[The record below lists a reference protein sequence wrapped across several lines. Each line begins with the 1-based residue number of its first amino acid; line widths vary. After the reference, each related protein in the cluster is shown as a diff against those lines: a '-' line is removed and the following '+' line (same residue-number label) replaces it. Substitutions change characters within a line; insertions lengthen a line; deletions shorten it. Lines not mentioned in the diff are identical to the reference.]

1 MMAACDNDM
10 QAIAMGGVSLSLPPP
25 PHPLIRMK
33 NIYLLG
39 AHIRILQVGLGLTAQ
54 FIGKAKPTP
63 FYCKSP
69 WNKFQSYPAG
79 CGLQSHTKTLA
90 S

>member
-10 QAIAMGGVSLSLPPP
+10 QAVAMGGVSLSLPPP
-25 PHPLIRMK
+25 LTLSCVPRTY
-33 NIYLLG
+33 IYVLDT
-39 AHIRILQVGLGLTAQ
+39 HIRILLVGLGLTAQ

-69 WNKFQSYPAG
+69 
-79 CGLQSHTKTLA
+79 
-90 S
+90 